1 MRKRSATAA
10 SGNRSREATVIVGM
24 LINAHAVAKECAT
37 ALVRTWINRQDGDA
51 ATASTRHI
59 GEGRGE

>member
-10 SGNRSREATVIVGM
+10 RGNRSREATVIVGM
-24 LINAHAVAKECAT
+24 LINAHAITQECAAT
-37 ALVRTWINRQDGDA
+37 LVRTWINRQDGDA